1 MRLALCSKEGLFGES
16 LACLLDS
23 HGAFQVVANEG
34 NAKALIRAARDQSAH
49 ILVVDSQGLD
59 PSDLQ
64 FLLGARAFGD
74 FAVVLIADDVSREM
88 FADAPVD
95 RIVPRASSSSKL
107 FEALG
112 ELGGVVR
119 LAVRPYVRE
128 GRRGYGPRSVN
139 DLSKREFECAQL
151 VAKGMSNRKIAHIT
165 GLREQSVKN
174 LVSVIM
180 RKLNC
185 ENRVQVALKL
195 TGRPVSSDDSSEA
208 TDSVSASATE

>member
-16 LACLLDS
+16 LACLLDN
-23 HGAFQVVANEG
+23 HGAYQVVAAEE
-34 NAKALIRAARDQSAH
+34 NAKSLIRAAKEQSAH

-74 FAVVLIADDVSREM
+74 FAVVLIVDEASREK
-88 FADAPVD
+88 FAEAPVD
-95 RIVPRASSSSKL
+95 RIVARNSTSGKL

-119 LAVRPYVRE
+119 LALRPYVRE
-128 GRRGYGPRSVN
+128 SRRGYGPRSVS
-139 DLSKREFECAQL
+139 DLSRREFECAQL

-195 TGRPVSSDDSSEA
+195 TGRAVAAETPEQPPQPEA
-208 TDSVSASATE
+208 EQND